1 MTPPVLPRR
10 REAAATSGSTAA
22 TSGSAAGRQDV
33 SPRRL
38 RGVDGLRGL
47 AVVGMLFVDNRGNSA
62 IGDQLQHEAW
72 NGLTVADV
80 VFPVFLLVVGV
91 SLPFSRR
98 AERPRPALT
107 RVAKLAVL
115 GWLVVTA
122 KYGLGTAGAGVLGHI
137 AGAYLL
143 CWLLLRLPRP
153 AQGPT
158 AAAVLAGLSVLTVVG
173 GAGPDRSW
181 AHVVDEAL
189 GLSFSAEAPHS
200 YLASAVTVY
209 LGVLAGRVLQS
220 GGGRAALARLAAG
233 GTGLLV
239 AGLAL
244 APLVPVN
251 KRLWSPSFVLVT
263 GGIAVLGLALA
274 HWLVDERGVR
284 GPLRVL
290 EVLGLNAIVAFVVSE
305 LVFRAVLS
313 HTAQPAVDAWLT
325 SVAGATV
332 AAWLYPALSVA
343 VIWAVCAAL
352 VRRGVVVRV

>member
-10 REAAATSGSTAA
+10 QDAVATSGD
-22 TSGSAAGRQDV
+22 AAGRQAAGRQAAA

-38 RGVDGLRGL
+38 RGVDALRGL
-47 AVVGMLFVDNRGNSA
+47 AVVGMLVVDNRGNSA
-62 IGDQLQHEAW
+62 IADQMQHEAW

-98 AERPRPALT
+98 AERPGPALA

-115 GWLVVTA
+115 GWLIVTA

-153 AQGPT
+153 AQLPT

-173 GAGPDRSW
+173 GAEPDRSW

-209 LGVLAGRVLQS
+209 LGVLAGRVLQR
-220 GGGRAALARLAAG
+220 GAGADALVRLTAG

-263 GGIAVLGLALA
+263 GGIAVLALALA

-284 GPLRVL
+284 GPLRPF
-290 EVLGLNAIVAFVVSE
+290 EVLGLNAIVAFVFSE

-313 HTAQPAVDAWLT
+313 HTVQPAVDAWTT

-332 AAWLYPALSVA
+332 SAWLYALLSVA